1 MEQMFTK
8 GFAVWP
14 ELIDRALIYDIASN
28 KASFDYPAKGH
39 DVDGKYY
46 DKYVEDVKWAN
57 YWTQPL
63 DDYSRIANVRKVV
76 DRLVAKFLVS
86 PIFYQASISVVTPE
100 NTLIRPHVDT
110 PHRHK
115 PWNNRVNRILG
126 VQVAIPMHE
135 FPPDAGVTALL
146 PNSFRKV
153 WDIEKCYN
161 GSYLDEFLT
170 DSVQPNLYFSDVL
183 IWDAR
188 TLHSQMPNI
197 TQNNRYMLL
206 MNYIEEDIVSKVM
219 EYEATLF
226 SE

>member
-1 MEQMFTK
+1 MEQMLTK

-14 ELIDRALIYDIASN
+14 ERIDKSLIYDIASN
-28 KASFDYPAKGH
+28 KSSFNYPAKGH

-46 DKYVEDVKWAN
+46 DKYVKGIKWAN

-63 DDYSRIANVRKVV
+63 DDYSLIVDVRKVV
-76 DRLVAKFLVS
+76 DRLVAKFLIQ
-86 PIFYQASISVVTPE
+86 PTFYNVTVSVVTPD

-115 PWNNRVNRILG
+115 PWNNRVSRILG
-126 VQVAIPMHE
+126 IQIAIPMHE
-135 FPPDAGVTALL
+135 FVPEAGTTALL
-146 PNSFRKV
+146 PNSYKKV

-161 GSYLDEFLT
+161 GSYLDEFLVNA
-170 DSVQPNLYFSDVL
+170 VQPKLHFSDIL
-183 IWDAR
+183 MWDAR

-197 TQNNRYMLL
+197 TESNRYMLL

-219 EYEATLF
+219 EYEASLF